1 AQRLIRAH
9 CLKRFFNF
17 PSGPVACYD
26 RAGGFSDGWSF
37 RSSPA
42 QRPGNEKRDG
52 YRRSV
57 RPTFA
62 RSRRALSGWPRI
74 FHCADETGRSRI
86 LCEKGDGNASAEP
99 ASRLNVS
106 KQLKSVAELY
116 AEYESQREQ
125 GK

>member
-17 PSGPVACYD
+17 PSGPVACYV

-42 QRPGNEKRDG
+42 QRPGDEKRDG
-52 YRRSV
+52 DRGSV
-57 RPTFA
+57 RLTSA
-62 RSRRALSGWPRI
+62 RSRRALFGWPRI

-86 LCEKGDGNASAEP
+86 LREKGDGHAITEP
-99 ASRLNVS
+99 TSRL
-106 KQLKSVAELY
+106 K
-116 AEYESQREQ
+116 
-125 GK
+125 GDH